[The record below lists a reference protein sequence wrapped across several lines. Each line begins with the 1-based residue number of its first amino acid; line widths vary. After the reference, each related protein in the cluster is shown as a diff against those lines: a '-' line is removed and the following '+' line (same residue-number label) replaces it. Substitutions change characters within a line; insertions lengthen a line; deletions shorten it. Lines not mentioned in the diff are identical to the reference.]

1 MSRYQRHLFVCT
13 NERPAGHPRG
23 CCRTKNSERVRDL
36 FKEEVKRLG
45 IGSRVRAQQ
54 SGCLDACEYGVT
66 VVIYPEG
73 IWYGGVTPDDV
84 REIVERTLVL
94 GEVIE
99 RLLVKHPRYF
109 PGAMQYPR
117 LGPAPG
123 DEDAI

>member
-13 NERPAGHPRG
+13 NERPADHPRG
-23 CCRTKNSERVRDL
+23 CCRAKNAEQVRDL
-36 FKEEVKRLG
+36 FKQEVKRLG
-45 IGSRVRAQQ
+45 IGSMVRAQQ
-54 SGCLDACEYGVT
+54 SGCLDACEYGTT

-84 REIVERTLVL
+84 REIVERTIVL

-99 RLLVKHPRYF
+99 RLLVKHPRYL

-117 LGPAPG
+117 LGPRPG